1 MTVIN
6 ILSTVFGVLCL
17 YQAPMAMVLVSY
29 KVVDKGTVSWQGSK
43 GAERSLAEL
52 KDFAAQLKSLPNI
65 TRHIHLA
72 EAVNK
77 VIAGQS
83 FRDRV
88 SVEQSLLDGRDI
100 DKCCETIEVGMLAV
114 LCRMLLNDKNETALL
129 AKYIETL
136 CHHCVLTWQV

>member
-1 MTVIN
+1 M
-6 ILSTVFGVLCL
+6 L
-17 YQAPMAMVLVSY
+17 
-29 KVVDKGTVSWQGSK
+29 KGSK

-72 EAVNK
+72 EAVTKAINR
-77 VIAGQS
+77 QS

-100 DKCCETIEVGMLAV
+100 DKCCETIEVAACMLAQ
-114 LCRMLLNDKNETALL
+114 MSLLLTLL
-129 AKYIETL
+129 PPL
-136 CHHCVLTWQV
+136 

>member
-1 MTVIN
+1 
-6 ILSTVFGVLCL
+6 
-17 YQAPMAMVLVSY
+17 MVDRFCAYL
-29 KVVDKGTVSWQGSK
+29 QGSK

-77 VIAGQS
+77 VIARQS

-88 SVEQSLLDGRDI
+88 SAEQSLLDGRDI
-100 DKCCETIEVGMLAV
+100 DKCCETVEVGV
-114 LCRMLLNDKNETALL
+114 QLL
-129 AKYIETL
+129 
-136 CHHCVLTWQV
+136 

>member
-1 MTVIN
+1 M
-6 ILSTVFGVLCL
+6 
-17 YQAPMAMVLVSY
+17 
-29 KVVDKGTVSWQGSK
+29 
-43 GAERSLAEL
+43 AEL

-77 VIAGQS
+77 VIAKQS

-100 DKCCETIEVGMLAV
+100 DKCCETIEVVHMPDQDKHPAQNTVNNSNVV
-114 LCRMLLNDKNETALL
+114 LFAYFGTQH
-129 AKYIETL
+129 ETL
-136 CHHCVLTWQV
+136 YASGCCTSC